1 MTKRLKSIEEARNIH
16 VMNERDLNKAL
27 KRNAKKSV
35 TYNHNKRILKKNK
48 SSEKESKNHVFKN
61 IIRFLQGTIKTF
73 YYIAVILIA
82 IAIIVIVFH

>member
-35 TYNHNKRILKKNK
+35 TYNHNKKILKKNK
-48 SSEKESKNHVFKN
+48 SSEKESKNYVFKN
-61 IIRFLQGTIKTF
+61 IIRFLQGTIKIF
-73 YYIAVILIA
+73 YYIAVIIIA